1 MFDQLQHRLLRS
13 YLGVLI
19 FVLVVFAV
27 AVRVTFTHSLHAQF
41 EDKLEILAKA
51 AALELEIA
59 DDDSEEDSIEDDLIE
74 EDSIEDDDSEEDVAE
89 EKTLGE
95 KTFEESILEASSV
108 EAAQLEV
115 DNEELVIGT
124 QSIEWFD
131 NKGQLL
137 ATQGSAVLTLP
148 LAITQQSVTQP
159 FQVQQQPEARKG
171 LTISIPAPTGED
183 LLGYVRVSDSLADL
197 RFNLTRLDWGLCTAM
212 VLALGFSWIG
222 GQWLTRQSLKPV
234 EESFHRLQQ
243 FTADASHELRSP
255 ITAIKTNASVAL
267 KYADRMRPT
276 DLEKFNAITSAANQM
291 THLTTDLLALARLDR
306 TQTSPQMSLI
316 ALQPML
322 QQLVSSYEHQAQA
335 KSISL
340 WLDCPQELIVRGQEK
355 QLIQLF
361 KNLIDNALRY
371 TPTGGAVKIQALASN
386 TLNQPTTIIHIQD
399 SGIGLSQ
406 EQIAH
411 VFDRFWQA
419 ETARS
424 YQSAGFGLGLSIAH
438 KIVCCHGGTLSV
450 KSEKD
455 QGSQFTVEL
464 PMALPKM

>member
-19 FVLVVFAV
+19 FVLVFFAV
-27 AVRVTFTHSLHAQF
+27 AVRVAFTHSLHAQF

-51 AALELEIA
+51 AALELEIEDGD
-59 DDDSEEDSIEDDLIE
+59 DDDSTEDSSVEED
-74 EDSIEDDDSEEDVAE
+74 AA
-89 EKTLGE
+89 
-95 KTFEESILEASSV
+95 EESILAPSSIEAT
-108 EAAQLEV
+108 QIEV
-115 DNEELVIGT
+115 DDEELVIGT

-137 ATQGSAVLTLP
+137 FTQGSSALTLP

-171 LTISIPAPTGED
+171 LTISIPAPTSED
-183 LLGYVRVSDSLADL
+183 PLGYVRVSDSLTDL

-212 VLALGFSWIG
+212 VLALGFTWIG

-267 KYADRMRPT
+267 KYADGMRPT
-276 DLEKFNAITSAANQM
+276 DLEKFHAIASAANQM
-291 THLTTDLLALARLDR
+291 THLTTELLALARLDR
-306 TQTSPQMSLI
+306 TQMLPQMSLI

-340 WLDCPQELIVRGQEK
+340 WLNCPQDLIVRGQEK

-371 TPTGGAVKIQALASN
+371 TPTGGTVKIQALASN
-386 TLNQPTTIIHIQD
+386 TLNQPTTVIHIRD
-399 SGIGLSQ
+399 SGIGISQ

-438 KIVCCHGGTLSV
+438 KIVCCHGGKLSV
-450 KSEKD
+450 KSEKG

-464 PMALPKM
+464 PMALPAV